1 MADHRADAADGLEQ
15 AILVGQVGG
24 VADGLGDVLVE
35 VLDLLFQGGDA
46 ASGEVLDQAG
56 AGVVG
61 LVFQACQ
68 VLGELLAGVDQFGEL
83 VDGRVVD
90 QRGQRDGGGEA
101 GDGLGVDAVV
111 LGPQAPSL
119 RPMAWAKRRS
129 L

>member
-1 MADHRADAADGLEQ
+1 MRLWLTTGPTPRTDC
-15 AILVGQVGG
+15 
-24 VADGLGDVLVE
+24 
-35 VLDLLFQGGDA
+35 
-46 ASGEVLDQAG
+46 GEVLDQAG

-68 VLGELLAGVDQFGEL
+68 VLGELVAGVDQFGEL
-83 VDGRVVD
+83 VDGRVVRH
-90 QRGQRDGGGEA
+90 RGQRDGGGEA